1 MPSRS
6 FPSTDALLAE
16 TRWLRAVAR
25 GLVRDGGS
33 PEDLAQDVMLDALEH
48 RPSSDGG
55 GLRGWLRTVARRRA
69 GRIRSRRRVASDA
82 EWQAARP
89 EVAPTE
95 ESLSS
100 HDRLVLHE
108 ELARAI
114 ASLPASDR
122 NVVIWRYFDERDTAW
137 IARELGVSPPAARK
151 RLSRALVR
159 LRTKLDGTERGG
171 EAWALALD
179 ALAAPPSGSL
189 IPDLG
194 ASSSGELGAALPSSI
209 IPAAIIAMT
218 ATKLAAAA
226 AVVLAAVWMV
236 TALDRDPAPA
246 SGLTVDANVADVD
259 PKLAPLQVS
268 AETAESRRSAD
279 AVSVLD
285 EMVQERAPPVLPPRL
300 HVVDESGVSI
310 PMATAAWLDREV
322 RAHDLTVDELGFAE
336 LPSREHLKLFVT
348 CEGFMAGHRVV
359 EPLGDEDVVEVVLVP
374 ARTISGFVLVDGGPP
389 PPSLSLLGSVN
400 ISSVGLTT
408 AAIGAAQAL
417 RDIGAFPESPRIQP
431 APGGAFHCRI
441 EHPAE
446 SVWFYTSSGFSPRA
460 VTVDSEPQPARGM
473 RFRVPVGAERVEIDL
488 ESRPAISGRFVWAG
502 TDEAVDGDFFYS
514 VEDEEGYGI
523 GGSTSEELMRD
534 GHFWV
539 AVDRR
544 NNSDDEDEPLKRGA
558 QISLEVFHPE
568 ARGRFRHV
576 VDLEGVTVPLDL
588 GSIEVP
594 RLTSRRLRV
603 VERTSGGFEPIIA
616 ALVSSE
622 GRTKTDANGEASLF
636 VSQDDFVDVFSP
648 GYAFVR
654 ESLASLTAEADGT
667 LHIVLDRAPALRLR
681 AESLEQGENARAAP
695 RVRVRFEGASPY
707 GIGPTEGERPVYHYF
722 HHRQFYPRGRGS
734 LVLVQ
739 MGNRQVDY
747 YVPRDGHVDV
757 HGLRPGATVLVE
769 LCDPFDQVLASAPV
783 AMGEEDQTIEME
795 TTATASLTCTVDG
808 VDGEPVEGVT
818 VEIRGTTGRSLHLGI
833 DGGLVDLGPF
843 APGSYEVSAKT
854 RDGRSVAPERI
865 ELGPG
870 PTTIALVLD

>member
-1 MPSRS
+1 
-6 FPSTDALLAE
+6 
-16 TRWLRAVAR
+16 
-25 GLVRDGGS
+25 
-33 PEDLAQDVMLDALEH
+33 MLEALEH

-55 GLRGWLRTVARRRA
+55 GLRGWLRMVARRRA
-69 GRIRSRRRVASDA
+69 GRIRSRHRVASDA
-82 EWQAARP
+82 EWHAARS
-89 EVAPTE
+89 EFAPPE
-95 ESLSS
+95 ESLSN

-114 ASLPASDR
+114 DSLPASDR

-137 IARELGVSPPAARK
+137 IARELGVSRPAARK

-159 LRTKLDGTERGG
+159 LRTELDGTERGG
-171 EAWALALD
+171 EDWALALC

-194 ASSSGELGAALPSSI
+194 PSSSGELGAPLPPSI
-209 IPAAIIAMT
+209 IPSAIIAMA

-226 AVVLAAVWMV
+226 AVVLAAVWIV
-236 TALDRDPAPA
+236 TALDRDRAPV
-246 SGLTVDANVADVD
+246 SGLSVDAIVADVD
-259 PKLAPLQVS
+259 PRLVPLQVS
-268 AETAESRRSAD
+268 AETAESRRSAN

-285 EMVQERAPPVLPPRL
+285 EMVRDPAPPVLPPRL

-310 PMATAAWLDREV
+310 PLATAAWLDREV
-322 RAHDLTVDELGFAE
+322 RVHELTVDELGFAG
-336 LPSREHLKLFVT
+336 LPSREHLVLFVT

-359 EPLGDEDVVEVVLVP
+359 EPLADEDIVEVVLGP
-374 ARTISGFVLVDGGPP
+374 ARFISGFVLVDGGPP
-389 PPSLSLLGSVN
+389 PPSLSLLGRVN
-400 ISSVGLTT
+400 ESDVGLTRAT
-408 AAIGAAQAL
+408 TRAWQPLRKIGA
-417 RDIGAFPESPRIQP
+417 IPESPRIQP
-431 APGGAFHCRI
+431 APDGTFRCRI

-446 SVWFYTSSGFSPRA
+446 SVRFYTSSGFSTRA
-460 VTVDSEPQPARGM
+460 VTVDGEPQPARGT
-473 RFRVPVGAERVEIDL
+473 RFRVPVGAERVEIHL

-502 TDEAVDGDFFYS
+502 TDEAVDGEIVYT

-523 GGSTSEELMRD
+523 GGMTYEALMRD
-534 GHFWV
+534 GRFWV

-544 NNSDDEDEPLKRGA
+544 NASDDEDEPLKRGVRV
-558 QISLEVFHPE
+558 SLGVSHPE
-568 ARGRFRHV
+568 AHGYFRHV
-576 VDLEGVTVPLDL
+576 VDLEGVAVPLDL

-603 VERTSGGFEPIIA
+603 VERTSDGFEPIVA
-616 ALVSSE
+616 ALVLSD

-667 LHIVLDRAPALRLR
+667 LLIVLVRAPALRLR
-681 AESLEQGENARAAP
+681 AESLEQGEDSRTTP

-707 GIGPTEGERPVYHYF
+707 GIGPTEAERPVYHSF
-722 HHRQFYPRGRGS
+722 HHRQFYLGGRGS

-739 MGNRQVDY
+739 LGMRRVDY

-783 AMGEEDQTIEME
+783 AIGEEDQTIEME

-808 VDGEPVEGVT
+808 IDGAPVEGVT
-818 VEIRGTTGRSLHLGI
+818 VVIRGTTGRSLHLGM

-854 RDGRSVAPERI
+854 RDGRSVAPEWI